1 MNNTITT
8 LPTLRQLRHL
18 VALAGHSHFGHAA
31 EACFVTQSTLSASI
45 KELETV
51 LGATL
56 FERSK
61 RSVMITPLGATLAEH
76 ARAVLRQAEDLVDA
90 VGAAG
95 EPLSGPLRLG
105 VIPTISPFLL
115 GRVLPVLR
123 IAHPDLEL
131 YLREDQTAPL
141 LERLA
146 AGDLD
151 TLLMAFPYDD
161 SRVETVIF
169 ADDPFR
175 LAMPAGHPAAEHEHV
190 APGELTGETLLLLEE
205 GHCLRDHVLAA
216 GEINSVIRVGAF
228 QATSLQTLV
237 QMVANGLGL
246 TLLPKM
252 AVDAGITRA
261 TSVVTRPLAGRA
273 VSRQIGL
280 AWRRTSSRVA
290 DFTLLANFFRDELAT
305 PLRPPSST

>member
-1 MNNTITT
+1 MNDKIKT
-8 LPTLRQLRHL
+8 LPTIRQLRHL
-18 VALAGHSHFGHAA
+18 VALAGHGHFGRAA

-45 KELETV
+45 KALETV
-51 LGATL
+51 LGGTL
-56 FERSK
+56 FERTK
-61 RSVMITPLGATLAEH
+61 RSVVITPLGATVLAH
-76 ARAVLRQAEDLVDA
+76 ARTVLREAEDLIDA

-95 EPLSGPLRLG
+95 EPLNGPLRLG

-115 GRVLPVLR
+115 PRVSPTLR
-123 IAHPDLEL
+123 AAHPDLEL

-151 TLLMAFPYDD
+151 ALLLAFPYNDN
-161 SRVETVIF
+161 RVETLIF
-169 ADDPFR
+169 ADDPFW
-175 LAMPAGHPAAEHEHV
+175 LAMPAGHSTAEHEHI
-190 APGELTGETLLLLEE
+190 AAAELSGETLLLLEE
-205 GHCLRDHVLAA
+205 GHCLRDHVLGN
-216 GEINSVIRVGAF
+216 GEIDAVNRVGAF

-252 AVDAGITRA
+252 AVDAGITRG

-273 VSRQIGL
+273 VGRQIGL
-280 AWRRTSSRVA
+280 AWRRTSSRAA
-290 DFTLLANFFRDELAT
+290 DFTLLASFFRDELAT
-305 PLRPPSST
+305 PLRH